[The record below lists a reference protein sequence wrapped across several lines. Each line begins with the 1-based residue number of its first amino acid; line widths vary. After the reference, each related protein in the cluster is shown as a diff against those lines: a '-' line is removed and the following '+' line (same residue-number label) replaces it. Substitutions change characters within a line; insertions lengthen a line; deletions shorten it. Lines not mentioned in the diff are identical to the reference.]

1 MSDGKTIL
9 VDVSRC
15 TGCRGCQVACKQWNE
30 LPATDTVQTG
40 SYQNPPDMNGDT
52 YKIDQ
57 AKGEGFMQ
65 DEISYQRLSPEELAR
80 VQQLLK
86 AELTTGT

>member
-52 YKIDQ
+52 YKIVRFR
-57 AKGEGFMQ
+57 EGRHEKRQ
-65 DEISYQRLSPEELAR
+65 TLLELLHRHVPPLREPAVRAR
-80 VQQLLK
+80 RR
-86 AELTTGT
+86 

>member
-30 LPATDTVQTG
+30 LPAPIPCRPVPTRT
-40 SYQNPPDMNGDT
+40 
-52 YKIDQ
+52 
-57 AKGEGFMQ
+57 
-65 DEISYQRLSPEELAR
+65 RLI
-80 VQQLLK
+80 
-86 AELTTGT
+86 

>member
-52 YKIDQ
+52 
-57 AKGEGFMQ
+57 
-65 DEISYQRLSPEELAR
+65 
-80 VQQLLK
+80 
-86 AELTTGT
+86 